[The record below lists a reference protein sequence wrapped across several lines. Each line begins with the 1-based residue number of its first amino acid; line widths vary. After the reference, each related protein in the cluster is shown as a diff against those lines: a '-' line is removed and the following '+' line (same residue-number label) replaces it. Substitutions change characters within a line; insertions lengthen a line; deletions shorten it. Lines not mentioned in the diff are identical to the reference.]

1 MNDTGNLNVIGLYL
15 TNDQI
20 VIGHLVN
27 SEATID
33 LDNPY
38 NLRINHEG
46 QLEFIPYLREFTND
60 NIISFNMNSVINAFA
75 PHDKYITKYVEI
87 YNKES
92 KTLLS

>member
-1 MNDTGNLNVIGLYL
+1 MSDTNLNVIGLYL

-20 VIGHLVN
+20 VIGNLVN
-27 SEATID
+27 SEATIE

-60 NIISFNMNSVINAFA
+60 NIISFNVNSVINVFA